1 MRYQVLAATL
11 ACIVAAAPTAATAGV
26 QLSNDL
32 GRCDGSE
39 IAVLALVTGIAKSAG
54 TMRVQSYR
62 ATEDAWLEKG
72 RWLKRI
78 EAPARA
84 GSMKFCMPFDEAGT
98 YAIAIR
104 HDVNGNGETDITK
117 DGGGMSNNPSIS
129 IFNLGK
135 PDHDEVA
142 VNVDGIERLRI
153 KMRYLW

>member
-1 MRYQVLAATL
+1 MRHRTL
-11 ACIVAAAPTAATAGV
+11 ACILACATAAIASPAVAGV
-26 QLSNDL
+26 KLSNDL
-32 GRCDGSE
+32 GRCDGGE
-39 IAVLALVTGIAKSAG
+39 PAVLALVTGIAKSSG

-62 ATEDAWLEKG
+62 ATEETWLEKG

-84 GSMKFCMPFDEAGT
+84 GTMKFCMPFDDAGT

-142 VNVDGIERLRI
+142 VSVDGIERLQI